1 MKRML
6 FNATHS
12 EELRVAIVDGQTLVD
27 LDIEFIDNES
37 KRNNIYKGIVTKV
50 EPSLEAVFVDY
61 GASRQGFLSL
71 KDISR
76 SYFSD
81 DYDPAAPMS
90 QVRVQDVISV
100 GDQMIVQV
108 ERNERGNKGAALT
121 TFISLAGRYLVLLPH
136 NPRGGGI
143 SRQIEGSERYE
154 LRENISQ
161 LEVPPEHAVIGR
173 TAGIGQ
179 SVEGFHAD
187 LAYLLNLW
195 KSIESA
201 AEQNSKPFLIYQESS
216 LVLRTL
222 RDYMRDDVS
231 HILSDDKDL
240 YEKIVKFVQDVMPSS
255 KVKIEYYDDPI
266 PLFSRYQIEHQIK
279 DAFERHVQLP
289 TGGEIVIEQTEALV
303 TIDVNSARSTKGA
316 DIEETALE
324 TNLEAVEHIAKQMR
338 VRDIGGLIVIDLI
351 DMTKPRNR
359 RSVENRFSEAVESD
373 RARTRIGRISQF
385 GLLEMSRQRLRSSIE
400 ESSHDT
406 CPRCKGR
413 GFIRSVTSTGL
424 SILRIIEEDALK
436 ENTELIHAHL
446 PVDVATFLINE
457 KRHELSVIE
466 RRLGTRIVV
475 VPSRT
480 MYTPDFK
487 IMRFTSTELEN
498 LGAQVSYTL
507 KSPDQG
513 SEVYN
518 FIRSGATDKPAAV
531 TEPES
536 ATYTPSTVSKDRGSS
551 TTHPSNGQAP
561 SLLKRVVKSI
571 FASSDGT
578 DAIDTKDGRKDKA
591 KQKKNES
598 GKANAV
604 TSKRSSS
611 TGRGNARSSNRNQ
624 PNRRRGPKSTASGTR
639 RRRAGT
645 EVKSGNV
652 KPRAAAPAN
661 VDGNKN
667 PVRQASSADSAQK
680 SSSSGN
686 RRRRP
691 SRASNSSAQK
701 PRRQK
706 SETTDSESS

>member
-37 KRNNIYKGIVTKV
+37 KRGNIYKGVVTKV
-50 EPSLEAVFVDY
+50 EPSLEAVFIDY
-61 GASRQGFLSL
+61 GVRRQGFLSL

-76 SYFSD
+76 SYFSKD
-81 DYDPAAPMS
+81 FDVATPMS
-90 QVRVQDVISV
+90 QVKVQDVISV
-100 GDQMIVQV
+100 GDQLIVQV

-121 TFISLAGRYLVLLPH
+121 TFISIAGRYLVLLPN

-143 SRQIEGSERYE
+143 SRQIEGVDRYA
-154 LRENISQ
+154 LKENLAQ
-161 LEVPPEHAVIGR
+161 LEIPSEHSVIGR

-179 SVEGFHAD
+179 TVENFHSD

-195 KSIESA
+195 KSIEKA
-201 AEQNSKPFLIYQESS
+201 ANESNKPFLIYQESS

-222 RDYMRDDVS
+222 RDYMRDDVAQ
-231 HILSDDKDL
+231 ILSDDEEL
-240 YEKIVKFVQDVMPSS
+240 YKKILKFVHDVVPSTN
-255 KVKIEYYDDPI
+255 VQVEYYNDTV

-279 DAFERHVQLP
+279 DAFERRVHLP

-316 DIEETALE
+316 DIEETALQ
-324 TNLEAVEHIAKQMR
+324 TNLEAVEHIAKQLR

-351 DMTKPRNR
+351 DMSSQRNR
-359 RSVENRFSEAVESD
+359 RAVEKTFNESVESD

-400 ESSHDT
+400 ESSHDP

-446 PVDVATFLINE
+446 PVEVATFLINE
-457 KRHELSVIE
+457 KRHELSMIE

-475 VPSRT
+475 VPSRS

-487 IMRFTSTELEN
+487 IMRFTSAELEDQ
-498 LGAQVSYTL
+498 GGQISYTL
-507 KSPDQG
+507 RLPDQNP
-513 SEVYN
+513 EVYN
-518 FIRSGATDKPAAV
+518 FIRAGNTEKSAAV
-531 TEPES
+531 SQVESFSAPE
-536 ATYTPSTVSKDRGSS
+536 AKPPS
-551 TTHPSNGQAP
+551 PSP
-561 SLLKRVVKSI
+561 SILTRVVKSI
-571 FASSDGT
+571 FSTQEPET
-578 DAIDTKDGRKDKA
+578 DSEQKDVKDKKKDDAETTKKPPSRQGA
-591 KQKKNES
+591 KP
-598 GKANAV
+598 A
-604 TSKRSSS
+604 
-611 TGRGNARSSNRNQ
+611 NRN
-624 PNRRRGPKSTASGTR
+624 A
-639 RRRAGT
+639 
-645 EVKSGNV
+645 
-652 KPRAAAPAN
+652 
-661 VDGNKN
+661 
-667 PVRQASSADSAQK
+667 
-680 SSSSGN
+680 N

-691 SRASNSSAQK
+691 RSSSTAKRKKTSAEQPKSTGNSQSAGGNKNTARKSGDQPSRPPANRRRRPNRSAKGSPQRNRK
-701 PRRQK
+701 PK
-706 SETTDSESS
+706 GESSETKTESN